1 MLDST
6 KDLLYIVL
14 SLAVL
19 WFTIFLCWLLY
30 QAARILRNAN
40 NIIES
45 ITEKLELITD
55 AMHFVKEK
63 VDKMS
68 GVMGIMNSAV
78 GELAEKFIVGKLT
91 KKFQAKVARKKRA
104 KKK

>member
-1 MLDST
+1 MFDST
-6 KDLLYIVL
+6 QDLLYIVL

-19 WFTIFLCWLLY
+19 WFTIFLCWLMY
-30 QAARILRNAN
+30 QAARVLRNAN

-68 GVMGIMNSAV
+68 GVMGVMNSAV
-78 GELAEKFIVGKLT
+78 GELVEKFVMGKLT
-91 KKFQAKVARKKRA
+91 KKFSEKVARQ
-104 KKK
+104 KKKKK